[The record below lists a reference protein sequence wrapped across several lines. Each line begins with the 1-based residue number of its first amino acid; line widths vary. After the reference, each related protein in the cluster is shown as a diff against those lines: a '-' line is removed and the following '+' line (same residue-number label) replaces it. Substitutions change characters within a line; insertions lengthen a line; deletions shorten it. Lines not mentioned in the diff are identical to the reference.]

1 VTAAPAADHRTGP
14 ERLSDARRNGIGPDG
29 GHGLLKPQGT
39 DEVDVR
45 SLRRALEREVRAEVH
60 FDAGN
65 RSAYSH
71 DSSNYRQ
78 APIGVVLPRD
88 ADDIVAAVGVCREHG
103 APVLPRGCA
112 TSLAGQTCNVA
123 VVIDHSKHMREIVA
137 VDPERRTAT
146 VQPGVIRDQLSNQT
160 EEKFNLTFAPDTSTH
175 EYATFGG
182 MLGNNSC
189 GTHSVMAGRTAD
201 NTQELDILLYDGTRM
216 RIGPTPPDEL
226 ERIIAAGGRRG
237 EIYRRLRDLR
247 DRYADAIRGAYP
259 DIPRRVSGY
268 NIDELLPER
277 GFNVARALVGSEGT
291 LATVLEAT
299 VRLVHSPPKRS
310 LVVCGYEDVFHAA
323 DHVPEILEFGPT
335 GLEGLDDVL
344 IEDMRIL
351 DEHTEDLS
359 LLPEG
364 KGWLLVEFGGETTEE
379 ADERAQECMKE
390 LGKVSDAPEMRLY
403 DKQPNE
409 SRLWDVRE
417 SGLGATAFIPGE
429 DDHWEGWE
437 DAAVRP
443 ERLGSYL
450 RGFRELLKRYDY
462 RTSMYGHFGDGCIHC
477 RIDFDL
483 RSPGGIRKWRSFL
496 DEAAELVL
504 EHGGSLSGE
513 HGDGQSRAE
522 LLEKMYGPELL
533 EAFREFK
540 TIWDPDNRMNPHKVV
555 DPYPIASNLKLGA
568 GYAPPEP
575 ETHFA
580 YPEDGG
586 SFAHAALRC
595 VGAGKCRSTDSGTMC
610 PSYMVTFDEQHSTR
624 GRSRILYEM
633 LQGDVITDGF
643 RSDEVHEALDLCLS
657 CKGCKGDC
665 PVSVDMATYKAEFL
679 SRHFK
684 RRLRP
689 PAAYSMG
696 LIMFHSRLASLAPG
710 LANAVIQAP
719 GLGPVVKMAG
729 GISRKREVPPFAD
742 QTFKSWFQGRGAVN
756 PGGPP
761 VVLFPDTF
769 NNYLHPEPMKAATQA
784 LESAGFRVIVPME
797 HLCCGRPLY
806 DYGMLD
812 TARIFWTRM
821 LDVLRP
827 HIQAGVYVVGVE
839 PSCVASFRDELP
851 NMLPHD
857 EDAKRLSL
865 QTLTLAEFLDA
876 HAPPDWEPPKLN
888 RRALVHGHCHHEAVM
903 GMDAEQKLLE
913 RMGLDFE
920 VLDSGCCGMAGS
932 FGFERDHYDISVK
945 IGERRLLP
953 AAREAGEGTLLIA
966 DGFSCKTQ
974 VKELT
979 DRRPLHIAQVMAMA
993 RDHGPQGPPG
1003 ALPERH
1009 YPDVEPAS
1017 PRRAAKAAGVAV
1029 AVLGAAGAAAWL
1041 RRRRWA

>member
-1 VTAAPAADHRTGP
+1 VSSTSAVDRRTGP
-14 ERLSDARRNGIGPDG
+14 ERLRDARRNGIGPGG
-29 GHGLLKPQGT
+29 GHGLLKPEGV
-39 DEVDVR
+39 DDVDVR
-45 SLRRALEREVRAEVH
+45 SLRRALERELRGEVH
-60 FDAGN
+60 FDGGN
-65 RSAYSH
+65 RAAYSH

-88 ADDIVAAVGVCREHG
+88 AEDIIGAVDVCREHG

-123 VVIDHSKHMREIVA
+123 VVIDHSKHMREIVE
-137 VDPERRTAT
+137 VDPERKLAR

-160 EEKFNLTFAPDTSTH
+160 EERFNLTFAPDTSTH

-201 NTQELDILLYDGTRM
+201 NTQELDVVLYDGTRM
-216 RIGPTPPDEL
+216 TVGATPEDEL
-226 ERIIAAGGRRG
+226 ERIIAGGGRRG
-237 EIYRRLRDLR
+237 EIYRRLLDLR
-247 DRYADAIRGAYP
+247 DRHADQIRAAYP

-268 NIDELLPER
+268 NLDELLPER

-291 LATVLEAT
+291 LATILEAT
-299 VRLVHSPPKRS
+299 VRLVFSPPKRS
-310 LVVCGYEDVFHAA
+310 MVVCGYEDVFHAA
-323 DHVPEILEFGPT
+323 DHVPEILEYGPT

-344 IEDMRIL
+344 IKDMKIL
-351 DEHTEDLS
+351 GEHVEDLGM
-359 LLPEG
+359 LPDG
-364 KGWLLVEFGGETTEE
+364 NGWLLIEFGGDTTEE
-379 ADERAQECMKE
+379 ADERARACMSE
-390 LGKVSDAPEMRLY
+390 LEKASDAPRMKLY
-403 DKQPNE
+403 DRQPNE
-409 SRLWDVRE
+409 SKLWDIRE

-437 DAAVRP
+437 DAAVP
-443 ERLGSYL
+443 PDRLGSYL
-450 RGFRELLKRYDY
+450 RGFRELLETYDY
-462 RTSMYGHFGDGCIHC
+462 RTSMYGHFGDGCVHC
-477 RIDFDL
+477 RIDFGL
-483 RSPGGIRKWRSFL
+483 RSPGGVRRWRAFL

-513 HGDGQSRAE
+513 HGDGQSRGE
-522 LLEKMYGPELL
+522 LLEKMYGPELVQ
-533 EAFREFK
+533 AFREFK
-540 TIWDPDNRMNPHKVV
+540 SIWDPDNRMNPHKVV
-555 DPYPIASNLKLGA
+555 DPYPIASNMKLGA
-568 GYAPPEP
+568 GYNPPEP

-610 PSYMVTFDEQHSTR
+610 PSYMVTLDEQHSTR

-643 RSDEVHEALDLCLS
+643 RSNEVHEALDLCLS

-679 SRHFK
+679 SRYYK

-689 PAAYSMG
+689 PQAYSMG
-696 LIMFHSRLASLAPG
+696 LIMFHARLAALAPG
-710 LANAVIQAP
+710 LANAVASAP
-719 GLGPVVKMAG
+719 GLGSLAKLAG
-729 GISRKREVPPFAD
+729 GISPKRDAPPFARE
-742 QTFKSWFQGRGAVN
+742 TFKSWFRNRGAVN
-756 PGGPP
+756 PEGPP

-769 NNYLHPEPMKAATQA
+769 NNFLHPEPMKATTEA
-784 LESAGFRVIVPME
+784 LESAGFRVLVPME
-797 HLCCGRPLY
+797 PLCCGRPLY

-812 TARIFWTRM
+812 TARVFWKRM
-821 LDVLRP
+821 LAVLRP
-827 HIQAGVYVVGVE
+827 HIQAGTQVVGVE

-865 QTLTLAEFLDA
+865 QTLTLAEFLES
-876 HAPPDWEPPKLN
+876 HAPDGWEPPKLN
-888 RRALVHGHCHHEAVM
+888 RRALVHGHCHHEATM
-903 GMDAEQKLLE
+903 GLDADEKLLD
-913 RMGLDFE
+913 RMGLDYE

-932 FGFERDHYDISVK
+932 FGFERGHYDISVA

-953 AAREAGEGTLLIA
+953 AAREASPEMLLIA

-974 VKELT
+974 VEELT
-979 DRRPLHIAQVMAMA
+979 ERRPLHLAQVMAMA

-1003 ALPERH
+1003 PLPERH

-1017 PRRAAKAAGVAV
+1017 AGRSTVAG
-1029 AVLGAAGAAAWL
+1029 ALLGVAGAALGATALL
-1041 RRRRWA
+1041 RRRR